1 MASRKKKSFF
11 QLLSEA
17 IAHFAKKGFASQ
29 TDLKVWVKILRES
42 LETTLPN
49 QKVSE
54 ERVRRELKSIFT
66 RTMSFNTAVE
76 ISPDINRFT
85 LDKLKPAARMELERR
100 VFASV
105 NLIKLNREEAVATT
119 LRRFEGWLTSI
130 PEGGSE
136 AVDVKDVKDR
146 IRAPMASM
154 DFKVR
159 RVLTDQSNKFSQALK
174 ASIAET
180 SKALAARWNSQ
191 WQRVNYDYRED
202 HKERDK
208 NVYVVR
214 DNWAIQKGYMKV
226 GPAGYTDEI
235 TQPAEEVYC
244 RCTYTYIYGLRS
256 LPDALL
262 TDKGREFLA
271 RDKK

>member
-1 MASRKKKSFF
+1 MAGQKRKSFF

-17 IAHFAKKGFASQ
+17 ISHFVKKGFASQ
-29 TDLKVWVKILRES
+29 KDLKIWVKTLRES
-42 LETTLPN
+42 LEATLPG

-54 ERVRRELKSIFT
+54 ERVRRELSSIFT
-66 RTMSFNTAVE
+66 RTMTLKSAVTLAPG
-76 ISPDINRFT
+76 ITGFT
-85 LDKLKPAARMELERR
+85 LDKLKPAARKELERR
-100 VFASV
+100 IFASV
-105 NLIKLNREEAVATT
+105 NLIKLNREEAVAST

-130 PEGGSE
+130 PEGGSN
-136 AVDVKDVKDR
+136 AVDVKDVKER

-159 RVLTDQSNKFSQALK
+159 RVLTDQSNKFSQSLK

-180 SKALAARWNSQ
+180 SNAIAARWNSQ

-202 HKERDK
+202 HKDRDK
-208 NVYVVR
+208 QVYTIR

-226 GPAGYTDEI
+226 GPAGYTDAI

-256 LPDALL
+256 LPESML
-262 TDKGREFLA
+262 TEKGREFLA
-271 RDKK
+271 RNKK